1 MGKDP
6 LARTDKEVVPEAA
19 TRPAENEPFHVGR
32 GGNANV
38 HPAAAGEPAPP
49 AKATAADDAT
59 APPAAAPGVSTA
71 DRLKNKLLG
80 VFKK

>member
-1 MGKDP
+1 M
-6 LARTDKEVVPEAA
+6 ARTDKDVVPEAA

-38 HPAAAGEPAPP
+38 HLAAEPGPTPAAADSASGP
-49 AKATAADDAT
+49 TAS
-59 APPAAAPGVSTA
+59 PGVSTA
-71 DRLKNKLLG
+71 DKLKNKLLG